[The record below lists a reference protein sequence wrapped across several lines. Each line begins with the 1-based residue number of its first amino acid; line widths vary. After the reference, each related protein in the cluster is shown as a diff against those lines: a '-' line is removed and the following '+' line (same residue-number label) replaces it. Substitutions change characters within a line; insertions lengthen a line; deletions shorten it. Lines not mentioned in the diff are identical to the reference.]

1 MKISKE
7 ALAIIAKGSLGVS
20 KAVSPKSIG
29 VDVTGLAGEG
39 KDESNTPDTKPKE
52 TPKDKPKETPKDKPK
67 ETPKDTTPQ
76 RELNLKE
83 VEKYSSSPDEGE
95 LGFPK
100 FSSFENVANQYQG
113 QEHKAP
119 FPP

>member
-1 MKISKE
+1 MKISPETLK
-7 ALAIIAKGSLGVS
+7 IISKASLGIS

-39 KDESNTPDTKPKE
+39 KDESNTPDTKPK
-52 TPKDKPKETPKDKPK
+52 DKPKETPKDKPK
-67 ETPKDTTPQ
+67 EAPKDTTPQ

-83 VEKYSSSPDEGE
+83 VEKYSSTPDEGE

-100 FSSFENVANQYQG
+100 FSSFETAANQYQL
-113 QEHKAP
+113 
-119 FPP
+119 

>member
-1 MKISKE
+1 MKISKD
-7 ALAIIAKGSLGVS
+7 ALKIIAKGSLGIS

-29 VDVTGLAGEG
+29 VDLSGFG
-39 KDESNTPDTKPKE
+39 KDDDDDNDTPKEKPKKE
-52 TPKDKPKETPKDKPK
+52 PKDKPKDKPK
-67 ETPKDTTPQ
+67 DTTKDTTPQ
-76 RELNLKE
+76 RELNLKGVAE
-83 VEKYSSSPDEGE
+83 YMPDEGE

>member
-1 MKISKE
+1 MKISKD
-7 ALAIIAKGSLGVS
+7 ALKIISKGSLGIS

-39 KDESNTPDTKPKE
+39 KDESNTPDTKPK
-52 TPKDKPKETPKDKPK
+52 DKPKDT
-67 ETPKDTTPQ
+67 TKDTTPQ
-76 RELNLKE
+76 RELNVKGVAE
-83 VEKYSSSPDEGE
+83 YMPDEGE

-119 FPP
+119 FPPF

>member
-1 MKISKE
+1 MKISPETLK
-7 ALAIIAKGSLGVS
+7 IISKASLGIS

-39 KDESNTPDTKPKE
+39 KDESNTPD
-52 TPKDKPKETPKDKPK
+52 PKDKNKKPDPKPDPKDK
-67 ETPKDTTPQ
+67 
-76 RELNLKE
+76 ELNLKE
-83 VEKYSSSPDEGE
+83 IKKYSSTPDEGE

-100 FSSFENVANQYQG
+100 FSSFETAANQYQG
-113 QEHKAP
+113 QEHLSP